1 MYLLLL
7 LAVIALFQC
16 LDALGPGELP
26 EIPGVCYSQF
36 TSMLFYKGRSEPRL
50 SLLQSLLFRSV
61 IPWGCVLDYPILP
74 FPMGPEVLSHTCSL
88 HLLLPP
94 QVPFRSGL

>member
-26 EIPGVCYSQF
+26 EIPGVCYSDFQYSYWKYGAYVNQGLVF
-36 TSMLFYKGRSEPRL
+36 S
-50 SLLQSLLFRSV
+50 SLYSL
-61 IPWGCVLDYPILP
+61 
-74 FPMGPEVLSHTCSL
+74 
-88 HLLLPP
+88 
-94 QVPFRSGL
+94 GL